1 MQYTFSMTSRMVT
14 LTVVCVLLL
23 CVLLF
28 LVGVEI
34 GQKMAGQTIQ
44 VATPD
49 LSKAV
54 PDLSKAVPAV
64 PKVPTAAELAAP
76 LVPAAKP

>member
-14 LTVVCVLLL
+14 LTVVCLLLL

-34 GQKMAGQTIQ
+34 GQKMAGQTIS
-44 VATPD
+44 VAAPD
-49 LSKAV
+49 LSKALPAA

-64 PKVPTAAELAAP
+64 PKLPGVVELAPTA
-76 LVPAAKP
+76 KP

>member
-1 MQYTFSMTSRMVT
+1 MTTRMVT
-14 LTVVCVLLL
+14 LAVVCVLLL

-34 GQKMAGQTIQ
+34 GQKLAGQTIQ
-44 VATPD
+44 MPTPD

-76 LVPAAKP
+76 LVPTAKP